1 MLGWIRFAIS
11 IRISQPIENKMH
23 DVVIREARVLL
34 NGKWQYRD
42 IGIDEGLFSTFS
54 PGEGKQIIDAAGKL
68 LVPGGVDLHVHFN
81 EPGRTHWEGFA
92 TGSLAAAAGG
102 NTFLVE
108 MPLNSIPSTVS
119 ARFLQEKIEAIGDQS
134 HIDFGL
140 WGGLVPGNVNEIA
153 GLHQA
158 GVVGFKAFMSPS
170 GTDDFVNS
178 DTSTLKLGMQEISK
192 TGKLLAI
199 HAEDP
204 LVLDTVSE
212 TLSKKESAL
221 DWEKSRPVE
230 AELSA
235 VQIAI
240 DLASETGCRIHIVH
254 VSAPP
259 VLELI
264 QKAKNSGI
272 DITCETCPHYLL
284 MSIEEADSIGPDA
297 KCAPPLRPQATVD
310 SMWEAVRSGF
320 VDTIGSDHS
329 PCPPDLKKGKSFYD
343 AWGGVSGL
351 QHGLPLLWQKAAED
365 ANVFQ
370 TLVDLTSMRPSE
382 LVGLNNKGKI
392 DIGYDADFVLI
403 KNNPKPIPISIEQ
416 LHYRH
421 AQTAYIGKTLSHS
434 VSETWTQGRCIYRD
448 GQAIGLP
455 RGKFLA
461 F

>member
-1 MLGWIRFAIS
+1 
-11 IRISQPIENKMH
+11 MH

-42 IGIDEGLFSTFS
+42 IGIDEGVFTSFN
-54 PGEGKQIIDAAGKL
+54 PGMGSETIDAAGKL

-92 TGSLAAAAGG
+92 TGSLAAVAGG

-119 ARFLQEKIEAIGDQS
+119 AQYLQQKIESIGEQS

-140 WGGLVPGNVNEIA
+140 WGGLVPGNVNEIE

-170 GTDDFVNS
+170 GTDDFANS
-178 DTSTLKLGMQEISK
+178 DTSTLRQGMQEIAK
-192 TGKLLAI
+192 TGKVLAI

-204 LVLDTVSE
+204 HVLDTVSE
-212 TLSKKESAL
+212 TLSNKKTAL

-284 MSIEEADSIGPDA
+284 LSIEEADTIGPDA
-297 KCAPPLRPQATVD
+297 KCAPPLRPQETVED
-310 SMWEAVRSGF
+310 MWKSVCNGL

-329 PCPPDLKKGKSFYD
+329 PCPPDMKTGKSFYD

-365 ANVFQ
+365 ALAFQ
-370 TLVDLTSMRPSE
+370 KIINLTSTNPSE
-382 LVGLNNKGKI
+382 LIGLKNKGKI
-392 DIGYDADFVLI
+392 DIGYDADFVI
-403 KNNPKPIPISIEQ
+403 VKNDLKPDRISSDQ

-421 AQTAYIGKTLSHS
+421 SQSAYLGKALSYS
-434 VSETWTQGRCIYRD
+434 VSETWKQGRCIYRK
-448 GQAIGLP
+448 GEPVGPP
-455 RGKFLA
+455 RGKFLE